1 MQGDLT
7 MKATVSRGDQFSS
20 GVGVV
25 GETFKEWRRE
35 GGSRSSGPLPCRVRT
50 VPGGR
55 KGSSVFPMLPT
66 VLFLPHHRPGDDD
79 AK

>member
-7 MKATVSRGDQFSS
+7 MNDPASQGDQFSS

-35 GGSRSSGPLPCRVRT
+35 GGSRSSGPLPRRVYT
-50 VPGGR
+50 VPGGHKR
-55 KGSSVFPMLPT
+55 SSALPMLPT
-66 VLFLPHHRPGDDD
+66 VLFLPLHRPGDND